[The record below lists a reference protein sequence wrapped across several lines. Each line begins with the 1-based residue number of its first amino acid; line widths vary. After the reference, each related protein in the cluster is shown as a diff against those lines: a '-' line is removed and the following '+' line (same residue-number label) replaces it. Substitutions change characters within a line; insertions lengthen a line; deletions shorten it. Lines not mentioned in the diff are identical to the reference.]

1 MDHPPIPNPNIQR
14 LFTSIQATAGGTQLG
29 ETHLIGQFESFTG
42 IPGVVALGPTNNE
55 LVPRFQ
61 PSRFPDDT
69 EEVGI
74 NPAIGASRSRWGTN
88 VRMRQKG
95 DILGNTF

>member
-1 MDHPPIPNPNIQR
+1 M
-14 LFTSIQATAGGTQLG
+14 
-29 ETHLIGQFESFTG
+29 
-42 IPGVVALGPTNNE
+42 ALGPTNNE

-74 NPAIGASRSRWGTN
+74 DPAIGASRSRWGDKSENAAGGGHTGKHGPGARA
-88 VRMRQKG
+88 VLTS
-95 DILGNTF
+95 DVSLSFH